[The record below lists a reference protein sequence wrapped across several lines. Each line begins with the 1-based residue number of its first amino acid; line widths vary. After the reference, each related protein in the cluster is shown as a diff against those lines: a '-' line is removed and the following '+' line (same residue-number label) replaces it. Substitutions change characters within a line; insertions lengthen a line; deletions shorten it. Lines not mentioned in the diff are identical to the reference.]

1 MSEHQ
6 PTSWASFFFDL
17 HVVVPFA
24 PVGIYFLFQR
34 LHDNGDAKIFL
45 IIYGTIAWYF
55 AGKLAVSCKLLHVN
69 ALCDRP
75 PWVVHWFGGGG
86 GFSRGR
92 CFCMAAEGSRAVHW
106 C

>member
-55 AGKLAVSCKLLHVN
+55 AGV
-69 ALCDRP
+69 
-75 PWVVHWFGGGG
+75 
-86 GFSRGR
+86 
-92 CFCMAAEGSRAVHW
+92 
-106 C
+106 

>member
-55 AGKLAVSCKLLHVN
+55 AGAWSWVGLLCGRVWLHAVGVSWSPVPHV
-69 ALCDRP
+69 LCFDA
-75 PWVVHWFGGGG
+75 WWCGMLV
-86 GFSRGR
+86 RGAR
-92 CFCMAAEGSRAVHW
+92 
-106 C
+106 